1 MAPFL
6 GPHPPEPSADRGARL
21 ALHHHVDLR
30 DVHRHPDAHQRR
42 ARHQHRGHCALR
54 LPHRVQVVLH
64 RVRFRDRGRHARSE
78 LRVRHPLS
86 ALVEGARMTT
96 RAASR
101 AARPTAAPRGA
112 SWIETV
118 AVHLVFGAV
127 VLFFLVPFLWLF
139 TSAFDADAVAYIRL
153 PAKPTLDNFVRI
165 FSEHDFG
172 RALANSVIV
181 AGATMILD
189 VAAVSLAGYSLSRM
203 DLRFKSWITYAV
215 LLLQTMP
222 LSATMVPIYGLAR
235 TLGLRNSYLGLIL
248 IHAAI
253 ELPFLIWLMKGF
265 FDGVPRS
272 LEEAAWLDGRSK
284 LRALVEV
291 VLPVARNGIGV
302 VAGLSF
308 LAAWAEVLMVII
320 LVDRQDMFTVPLAFY
335 QVLRTR
341 GGYTEVQYRMVAA
354 MGVLYLVPVMV
365 IFFATRRMMVRGL
378 LSSARGL

>member
-1 MAPFL
+1 
-6 GPHPPEPSADRGARL
+6 
-21 ALHHHVDLR
+21 
-30 DVHRHPDAHQRR
+30 
-42 ARHQHRGHCALR
+42 
-54 LPHRVQVVLH
+54 
-64 RVRFRDRGRHARSE
+64 
-78 LRVRHPLS
+78 
-86 ALVEGARMTT
+86 MTT
-96 RAASR
+96 RAQTAGR
-101 AARPTAAPRGA
+101 QAAARRREGT
-112 SWIETV
+112 WIE
-118 AVHLVFGAV
+118 AVLAHLVFAAV
-127 VLFFLVPFLWLF
+127 IVFFLAPFVWLL
-139 TSAFDADAVAYIRL
+139 TAAFDADAQAYIRWPSQL
-153 PAKPTLDNFVRI
+153 TLDNFVRV
-165 FSEHDFG
+165 FTEHDFG
-172 RALANSVIV
+172 RALANSALV
-181 AGATMILD
+181 AGLTMLLD
-189 VAAVSLAGYSLSRM
+189 VVAVSLAGYSLSRM
-203 DLRFKSWITYAV
+203 DLQFKSAITYGV

-235 TLGLRNSYLGLIL
+235 AVGLRNSYLGLIL

-265 FDGVPRS
+265 FDSVPRY

-341 GGYTEVQYRMVAA
+341 GGYTEVQYGMVAA